1 MPLLETDFL
10 KALLDPKDRLHT
22 SSERALSR
30 VQRNEWNLASSA
42 LLELDLLLKHGRVSS
57 EERSAIFET
66 LSAEIPREMIVG
78 FTHAS
83 LSAASRLQVA
93 HKDVSNFYFD
103 SIHLA
108 LSMELDGK
116 IVSSDRFFDRVTGIK
131 RIPLEAL

>member
-1 MPLLETDFL
+1 MLETDFL
-10 KALLDPKDRLHT
+10 KALLDPRDRLHA

-30 VQRNEWNLASSA
+30 VQRKEWTLASSA
-42 LLELDLLLKHGRVSS
+42 LLELDLLLKHGRVPG

-66 LSAEIPREMIVG
+66 LGVEIPREMIVA

-83 LSAASRLQVA
+83 LSTASRLQVA
-93 HKDVSNFYFD
+93 HKDFSNFYFD

-108 LSMELDGK
+108 LSMEVDGK
-116 IVSSDRFFDRVTGIK
+116 IVSSDRFFDRVAGIK